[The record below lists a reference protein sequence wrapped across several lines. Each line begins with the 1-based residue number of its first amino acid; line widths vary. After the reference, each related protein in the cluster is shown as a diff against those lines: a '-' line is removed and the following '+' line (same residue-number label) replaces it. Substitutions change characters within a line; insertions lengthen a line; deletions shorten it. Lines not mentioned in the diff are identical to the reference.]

1 MKQFLR
7 WWVLAGGLMVGLI
20 ALGSGATEPVSM
32 PLTLAEVYQD
42 TVDPAPYWVSE
53 KLDGVRAQW
62 DGQTLRFRS
71 GRPIAAPAWFVAS
84 LPKAPLDGEL
94 WMGRG
99 QFERLSG
106 AVRKGVPVDAEW
118 RQVSYEIFELPG
130 AAGDFTDR
138 IAAMRRLAA
147 FANRPWIHAVEQFR
161 VADRAELQRILAA
174 VVAQGGEGLMLHRAD
189 APFVSGRSA
198 ALLKLKPW
206 LDAEAVVIAHQ
217 VGQGKHRGRLGALR
231 VQLPNGIAFDL
242 GTGFSDAERAAPPP
256 IGSTVTYRYTGL
268 TADGVPRFASF
279 WRRRAAE

>member
-7 WWVLAGGLMVGLI
+7 WCVLACGLMVF
-20 ALGSGATEPVSM
+20 GSGATEPVST
-32 PLTLAEVYQD
+32 PLILAEVYQD

-71 GRPIAAPAWFVAS
+71 GRPIAAPTWFVAS
-84 LPKAPLDGEL
+84 LPPVPLDGEL

-99 QFERLSG
+99 AFERLSG
-106 AVRKGVPVDAEW
+106 AVRKAVPVESEW
-118 RQVSYEIFELPG
+118 RQVSYEIFELP
-130 AAGDFTDR
+130 AAEGDFTDR
-138 IAAMRRLAA
+138 VAAMRRLAA

-161 VADRAELQRILAA
+161 VADRAELQRVLAV

-189 APFVSGRSA
+189 APYVGGRSA

-217 VGQGKHRGRLGALR
+217 AGQGKHSGRLGALR
-231 VQLPNGIAFDL
+231 VRMPTGVVFDI

-268 TADGVPRFASF
+268 TVDGVPRFASF